1 MSTEKKQDIL
11 DIIVHPELSPVD
23 KFNQLLREYQNH
35 DKRNKNILQ
44 SLNRQGYSSNS
55 YNKLVYEIK
64 KIYNISDVEAKTH
77 VLPKETENCP
87 TCIPTTN
94 VLNRESWGFCETPEE
109 KCTMNY
115 CDENGCQNRVR
126 HLVNDSDEKTDIP
139 KLREEFPFLNQENT
153 PDEFKILVA
162 DRITIFKKLAEMR
175 GMIEDPNTS
184 EEIRAELAPKIAAA
198 DEANDEIWK
207 ELNHYQETGEVLGEH
222 EIFSRLSL
230 ERKIESMT
238 AAEKI
243 QRVETIKGQIRTA
256 KMHRG
261 SANKKGNTEKV
272 DEFDGKIKNFELE
285 IKLITKSLEKANN
298 E

>member
-11 DIIVHPELSPVD
+11 DTLIHPELSPVD

-44 SLNRQGYSSNS
+44 SLNRQGYSANS

-64 KIYNISDVEAKTH
+64 KIFNISDVEAKTH
-77 VLPKETENCP
+77 VLPKETGNCP

-94 VLNRESWGFCETPEE
+94 VSRTDEVNNNITDLSSKKEE
-109 KCTMNY
+109 I
-115 CDENGCQNRVR
+115 ENKD
-126 HLVNDSDEKTDIP
+126 DST
-139 KLREEFPFLNQENT
+139 KLREEFTFLNKENT

-175 GMIEDPNTS
+175 GIVEDPNTP
-184 EEIRAELAPKIAAA
+184 EDIRAELAPKIAQA
-198 DEANDEIWK
+198 DEANDAIWK
-207 ELNHYQETGEVLGEH
+207 ELNHYQETGEVLGNH
-222 EIFSRLSL
+222 PIFSTLSL
-230 ERKIESMT
+230 ERKIETMT
-238 AAEKI
+238 ASEKI

-261 SANKKGNTEKV
+261 GAKSKGNLDKV
-272 DEFDGKIKNFELE
+272 AEFDGKIKNYELE